1 MVIVSNEQAKV
12 YLLERVGELKAQ
24 VPHGNPFVFSGAF
37 IVLRT
42 LGRLFDIGDYEV
54 LRAFAGYDRDEAEVV
69 SAGASLMLERFTLS
83 SPKVKVGY
91 VEDRTLRASGG
102 SGGGGYISLNV
113 SGTVSMPSNKPSID
127 KLNLSHKDRQHMTR
141 KNSKLTLSAGA
152 FLEDVEGA
160 INKAFDTVKDDEVA
174 SAQLFL
180 NINSQPLIGYG
191 D

>member
-1 MVIVSNEQAKV
+1 MVVISNETAKT

-24 VPHGNPFVFSGAF
+24 VPHGNPFVFLGAF
-37 IVLRT
+37 VILKT
-42 LGRLFDIGDYEV
+42 LGRLFDVADYEV

-69 SAGASLMLERFTLS
+69 SAGASLMFERFTLS
-83 SPKVKVGY
+83 NPTVKTGY
-91 VEDRTLRASGG
+91 VDERTVTATTGMIYVVNGKYES
-102 SGGGGYISLNV
+102 
-113 SGTVSMPSNKPSID
+113 TKPSVD
-127 KLNLSHKDRQHMTR
+127 KLNLSHKDRDHKKR
-141 KNSKLTLSAGA
+141 KNYKLTLSAGA
-152 FLEDVEGA
+152 FLEDIEGA